1 MWRRKSSK
9 TRRRTEIRLER
20 REISLLFPADSQ
32 GDPCTACGNGT
43 VRAEDVASGLR
54 VEIAEVLGWLREG
67 RVHGQSNA
75 SGQLLIC
82 ADSLR
87 SAKAG
92 GG

>member
-9 TRRRTEIRLER
+9 TLRRTEIRLER
-20 REISLLFPADSQ
+20 REISILFPADLQ

-43 VRAEDVASGLR
+43 VHAEDVAKGFR
-54 VEIAEVLGWLREG
+54 VDITEVLRWLREG

-75 SGQLLIC
+75 RGQLLIC

-92 GG
+92 GE